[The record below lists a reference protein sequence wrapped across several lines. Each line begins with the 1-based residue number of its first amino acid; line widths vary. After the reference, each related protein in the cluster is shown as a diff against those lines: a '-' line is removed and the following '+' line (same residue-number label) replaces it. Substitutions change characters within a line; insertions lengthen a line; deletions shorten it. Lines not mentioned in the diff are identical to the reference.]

1 MKETVIYLVRHAH
14 STYTPDEY
22 GRELSQKGREDQKR
36 LTNVMKNVKID
47 AVLSSPYMRAIQTV
61 EGLAENNGLEIQ
73 LIEEFKE
80 RVLSQEPVDNFDNAI
95 EAVWRDEAFHLPGG
109 ESNERARLRGV
120 QACKEVLHTHRGKS
134 VAIGTHGNLMVL
146 IMSYFN
152 NQYDVTF
159 WRELDMPDVYRLTF
173 EGEELLE
180 VNRVWRRTNQKEGD

>member
-1 MKETVIYLVRHAH
+1 MKETNIYLIRHAH

-22 GRELSQKGREDQKR
+22 GRELSQKGREDQER

-61 EGLAENNGLEIQ
+61 EGIAKDNRLEIQ

-80 RVLSQEPVDNFDNAI
+80 RILAQEPVENFDEAI

-120 QACKEVLHTHRGKS
+120 QAFKEVLHTHRGKS

-146 IMSYFN
+146 TMSYFN
-152 NQYDVTF
+152 NQYDVSF

-173 EGEELLE
+173 EGEELKA
-180 VNRVWRRTNQKEGD
+180 VNRIWE